1 MLGKLLK
8 YEFKATGRVMLPFLG
23 GLLVLAV
30 VARLAS
36 SVIGNNRVFDLL
48 STLILMA
55 YFLSLVAMGTVTV
68 VLLVYRFY
76 RSMLSDEAYLTF
88 MLPAGINAQL
98 CSKLITAAVWL
109 IVAFAALVLSLII
122 VTSPFELMR
131 VVFSDLGAIFERFY
145 AATGV
150 SMWEVIACIFEVL
163 LVILLMS
170 VAGCLMFYASM
181 SLGFGFAEHKVLYSI
196 LIFIGFGIVT
206 QILFVLLMVALG
218 MGLNSMSLHAITSM
232 SALDIGHA
240 VTLSI
245 CAAELVYCGALYA
258 VTALAL
264 KRRLNLP

>member
-36 SVIGNNRVFDLL
+36 SVIGNDLL

-240 VTLSI
+240 VMLSI